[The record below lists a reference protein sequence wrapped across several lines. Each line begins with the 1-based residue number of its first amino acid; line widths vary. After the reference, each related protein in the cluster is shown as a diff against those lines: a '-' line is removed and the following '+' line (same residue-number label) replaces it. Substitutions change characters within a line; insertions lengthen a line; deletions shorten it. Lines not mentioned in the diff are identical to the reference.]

1 MAVYVD
7 SGRWKFRGMIM
18 CHMLADTEIELHA
31 MAALIGCK
39 REWYQWHASTPHYDL
54 PLFRRQ
60 EAIKAG
66 AIEIDRKQTVALIR
80 RIRTGQARFFAVSDE
95 GLKIENSLSVD

>member
-7 SGRWKFRGMIM
+7 KARWKFRGMTM

-31 MAALIGCK
+31 MAEAIGCK
-39 REWYQWHASTPHYDL
+39 REWYQWNASTPHYDL

-66 AIEIDRKQTVALIR
+66 AIEIDRRQTVVLIR
-80 RIRTGQARFFAVSDE
+80 RIRASTAPFF
-95 GLKIENSLSVD
+95 ENGNGGPQRNSFIVD

>member
-7 SGRWKFRGMIM
+7 TVRRKFRGMVM

-31 MAALIGCK
+31 MANLIGCK
-39 REWYQWHASTPHYDL
+39 REWYQWNASTPHYDL

-66 AIEIDRKQTVALIR
+66 AIEIDRRQTVALIR
-80 RIRTGQARFFAVSDE
+80 RIRTSQVRFFAASKDKNAIRELLVC
-95 GLKIENSLSVD
+95 

>member
-7 SGRWKFRGMIM
+7 RARWQFRGMTM

-31 MAALIGCK
+31 MAEAIGCK
-39 REWYQWHASTPHYDL
+39 REWYQWDASTPHYDL
-54 PLFRRQ
+54 PLFRRK

-66 AIEIDRKQTVALIR
+66 AIEIDRRQTVALIR
-80 RIRTGQARFFAVSDE
+80 RIRAGTAPFFENNGQPQ
-95 GLKIENSLSVD
+95 ENSFIVD